1 MLNNVK
7 VKTKIFVNLTVI
19 LIFMLAIS
27 VVGYIS
33 SSKSN
38 KDMSN
43 MYSNNLLAIQVG
55 SDLRTQT
62 RANSAN
68 LYNVILN
75 KDENDKEKVYADII
89 KRKKAVEDDMK
100 ELDKLSKD
108 SKQKQLYNVTKG
120 NLTKWTNILF
130 PAVDMVKGDKINEAY
145 DLFSKNQ
152 YILENYQESVR
163 NLNNYNMKTAAD
175 INTQNGENYRNTIMI
190 FIAIIIIAIVI
201 SIISTLILSKSIS
214 NPLAIIVQRL
224 KVISN
229 GDFSV
234 ELSDKLKNRRDEIGD
249 ISNAMN
255 IMSSALKN
263 MINDVRNETHSIEE
277 GLENTKNNMIE
288 LDRSIEEVSATTEEL
303 SASMEQTAAS
313 AEEMASTSHEI
324 ENSVQSIA
332 MKSQEGAVA
341 SGEIHKRAEDTKNK
355 VQVSQNRAFEI
366 FSSTKTKLEESIEN
380 SKVVEQINLLLESIM
395 EITSQ
400 TNLLALN
407 AAIEAARAGEAG
419 KGFSVVAEE
428 IRKLAEQ
435 SKDTAIEIQNI
446 TGKVTKSVKELSNNS
461 NGLLDFMSTD
471 VYNDYNI
478 MINVADEYSKDAE
491 FVDNLVT
498 EFSSTSEELLASI
511 QEMLRT
517 IDGIAKAS
525 SEGSGGTMEIANR
538 VSEVNNTSNEITEQ
552 ALKSKES
559 ADKLKLEVSKFKI

>member
-288 LDRSIEEVSATTEEL
+288 LDRI
-303 SASMEQTAAS
+303 
-313 AEEMASTSHEI
+313 
-324 ENSVQSIA
+324 QSIA